1 MVPDIIPLSKVR
13 GKDEWYIVY
22 HRRPLGE
29 TDGNYRITC
38 IDRMYF
44 NKNGTIKPVK
54 NDLRRNKSQ
63 PIALTSYLL

>member
-13 GKDEWYIVY
+13 EKDEWYIVY

-54 NDLRRNKSQ
+54 MTSGGIKASPLR
-63 PIALTSYLL
+63 